1 VTGATMGADHARQR
15 QNRPVANILQ
25 INEVLGLASRVHEVG
40 GWFLSLLK
48 RFRRETG
55 DDPAP
60 GDWQARS
67 SAYRR
72 FQTAG
77 LSVFLNLQL
86 LAALGTP
93 PRITGA
99 LWTWP
104 TAMRA
109 GRQVL
114 DSFNECLAALY
125 DIALVGDHAVLDAA
139 ISVGE
144 VLGQMASSFP
154 ARRGGGP
161 LSAEFVQLVEHTG
174 ERLVDF
180 AASARADLQKRE

>member
-1 VTGATMGADHARQR
+1 MGADHAGQR
-15 QNRPVANILQ
+15 QNRPVADILQ
-25 INEVLGLASRVHEVG
+25 INEALGLASRVHEVG

-48 RFRRETG
+48 RFRRKIG

-67 SAYRR
+67 SAYRH

-93 PRITGA
+93 PPITGA
-99 LWTWP
+99 FWTWP
-104 TAMRA
+104 RAMRA

-114 DSFNECLAALY
+114 DSFNECLAAVY

-144 VLGQMASSFP
+144 DLGQMASSFP

-161 LSAEFVQLVEHTG
+161 LPAEFAELVEHTG